1 MGSAQGVLKGGY
13 VLYDSAP
20 GQTPQVIVIGSG
32 SEVAIAMD
40 GAATL
45 AAEGVRVRVV
55 SLASWELFAKQDAAY
70 RAEVLPV
77 DVPKVAIEAASPFGW
92 ERWVGNDPAKG
103 AIIAIDHFGASAPF
117 DRVYREF
124 GLTPEAVVA
133 AAKKLI

>member
-1 MGSAQGVLKGGY
+1 M
-13 VLYDSAP
+13 AP
-20 GQTPQVIVIGSG
+20 P
-32 SEVAIAMD
+32 EHAHAIAAIVALRCVIAALH
-40 GAATL
+40 GAVRAATL

-133 AAKKLI
+133 AAKKLM